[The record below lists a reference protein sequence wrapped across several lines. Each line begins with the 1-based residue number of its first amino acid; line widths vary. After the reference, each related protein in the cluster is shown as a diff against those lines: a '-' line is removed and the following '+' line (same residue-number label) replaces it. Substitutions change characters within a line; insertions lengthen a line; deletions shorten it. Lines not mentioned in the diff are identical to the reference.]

1 MPAQWATSIDAARKS
16 CLREVET
23 KCSVAQPPAG
33 RKGDFFIFGSLTPAW
48 HSGRAHHFGPGGG
61 DAEPP
66 RPRRSPAPA
75 AYDSESSLLS
85 ISTAQLL
92 RCPGVSPACACWAAS
107 VLVDVARKRR
117 DLIIVAPAPHFAEIC
132 SESRALRP
140 IEPPRS

>member
-1 MPAQWATSIDAARKS
+1 MQRSSAVSGK
-16 CLREVET
+16 
-23 KCSVAQPPAG
+23 KG
-33 RKGDFFIFGSLTPAW
+33 RIVHFWFA